1 MDHEGTPGSP
11 RDDERSPS
19 GGADSRIQSGLGSN
33 SKESSTDPAH
43 SKAEVIPIRRAT
55 TTTTEQP
62 EEDDDPP
69 VPVWMQRANIVM
81 KFLICVWLG
90 MVISVL
96 PWTSVWTDNSLIM
109 SLPRIRA
116 IMSLN
121 FVRGMVTGVGLIDIW
136 IGIWEAVHYRDQ
148 RPAPRAPTS

>member
-1 MDHEGTPGSP
+1 MDFEGTPETP
-11 RDDERSPS
+11 RDHEQPASS
-19 GGADSRIQSGLGSN
+19 GTDSRIQSDMVSSPEN
-33 SKESSTDPAH
+33 TYDPSRSKV
-43 SKAEVIPIRRAT
+43 AEVIPIRAGADSL
-55 TTTTEQP
+55 P
-62 EEDDDPP
+62 EHDVDRP

-96 PWTSVWTDNSLIM
+96 PWTSVWTDNSLIL
-109 SLPRIRA
+109 SLPRLRA

-136 IGIWEAVHYRDQ
+136 IGIW
-148 RPAPRAPTS
+148 